1 MPPSRASV
9 FTSAVNL
16 KILQKAAEK
25 YTKKLVLVTKQ
36 PTIIALAGGLSL
48 YVAETLNTPPSVPAS
63 GASGATSVP
72 STVIEGAGVLG
83 PTEVP
88 ESPESPS
95 TATELGEN
103 TANPQKSSAF
113 TEDKKHSRIPN
124 FNAFKKK
131 LFLIIAGLLLIVAGL
146 VWAIVFAPRAEIVIT
161 ARTQELPVEVSVDL
175 LRGSTE
181 PDADASTPQLKALE
195 RSTEKTVSQPVTAT
209 GEKNI
214 GTKATGTMTVV
225 NCEQSSP
232 VTFKK
237 GTTFKKNSAVFTA
250 DESFV
255 VPGSNFSGGGSVCEQ
270 DGSASVSVTAL
281 EPGDSQNVAAQSY
294 SIQNISGDYRASGG
308 NMSGG
313 TNKIVPIITQA
324 DIDRAVG
331 ELNTEASTAVIGE
344 LTALFPD
351 GTQIIDESLEQK
363 VGSAKPNPA
372 AGTEAASGVVE
383 VTATYNIFGVARS
396 ELASLIDAQQ
406 TTLIDENQQAIT
418 TNGLDTAKI
427 TVTDK
432 NSTKLSISVAAI
444 GSTGPVISPDLIEKL
459 TGLRFS
465 EAEKIVS
472 EIPGT
477 VETDIRTSP
486 FWVYNMPNRSS
497 SITVTVK
504 QLE

>member
-1 MPPSRASV
+1 
-9 FTSAVNL
+9 
-16 KILQKAAEK
+16 
-25 YTKKLVLVTKQ
+25 
-36 PTIIALAGGLSL
+36 
-48 YVAETLNTPPSVPAS
+48 
-63 GASGATSVP
+63 
-72 STVIEGAGVLG
+72 
-83 PTEVP
+83 
-88 ESPESPS
+88 
-95 TATELGEN
+95 
-103 TANPQKSSAF
+103 
-113 TEDKKHSRIPN
+113 
-124 FNAFKKK
+124 
-131 LFLIIAGLLLIVAGL
+131 
-146 VWAIVFAPRAEIVIT
+146 
-161 ARTQELPVEVSVDL
+161 
-175 LRGSTE
+175 
-181 PDADASTPQLKALE
+181 
-195 RSTEKTVSQPVTAT
+195 
-209 GEKNI
+209 
-214 GTKATGTMTVV
+214 
-225 NCEQSSP
+225 
-232 VTFKK
+232 
-237 GTTFKKNSAVFTA
+237 
-250 DESFV
+250 
-255 VPGSNFSGGGSVCEQ
+255 
-270 DGSASVSVTAL
+270 
-281 EPGDSQNVAAQSY
+281 
-294 SIQNISGDYRASGG
+294 
-308 NMSGG
+308 MSGG

-406 TTLIDENQQAIT
+406 KTLIDENRQAIT